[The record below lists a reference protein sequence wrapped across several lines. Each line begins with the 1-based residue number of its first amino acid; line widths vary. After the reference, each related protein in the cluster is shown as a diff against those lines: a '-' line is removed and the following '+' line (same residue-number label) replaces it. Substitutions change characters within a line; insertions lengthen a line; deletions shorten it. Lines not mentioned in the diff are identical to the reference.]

1 MRICGR
7 APVPIGPASGPAQ
20 LQSRMTS
27 RLLNITLASFLLLL
41 TGPLLLLVCLLIKWG
56 SPGPVFERQ
65 LSIGLHR
72 RRCTLLRF
80 RTTEFDEHRPTWG
93 RRVTHVGKILRLT
106 RIDALPQLL
115 NVLHGDIRLVD
126 IQPESRLWLI
136 LFALTDRAANAI

>member
-1 MRICGR
+1 
-7 APVPIGPASGPAQ
+7 
-20 LQSRMTS
+20 MTS

-41 TGPLLLLVCLLIKWG
+41 TGPLLLLVCLLIKWD

-65 LSIGLHR
+65 LSIDLHR

-80 RTTEFDEHRPTWG
+80 RTTEFNEHRPTWG
-93 RRVTHVGKILRLT
+93 RRVTHVGEILRLT

-115 NVLHGDIRLVD
+115 NVLRGDIRLVD